1 MTGYKKMLSWVALA
15 LLIQETLTYRRWIS
29 VNNGGYWGD
38 WGILEECPPE
48 TSARGFSLKVER
60 PLGSSGDDTA
70 LNTIKLHCAT
80 KGSTS
85 ARYTIT
91 STEGNW
97 GAWTS
102 VSWCPSGNLIRF
114 SLTVDKPQGEDD
126 DTAANNIMMQC
137 SDRTVLTG
145 NGGYWGNYGSWSG
158 VCLEGI
164 CGIITRVQR
173 AQGRGDDTALNDVQF
188 ECC

>member
-1 MTGYKKMLSWVALA
+1 MLSWVALA
-15 LLIQETLTYRRWIS
+15 LLIQGTLTYGKRIM

-97 GAWTS
+97 GEWTS
-102 VSWCPSGNLIRF
+102 VSWCPSGNLISF
-114 SLTVDKPQGEDD
+114 SLRVEKPQGDGD
-126 DTAANNIMMQC
+126 DTAANNVMMQC
-137 SDRTVLTG
+137 SDLTILTG
-145 NGGYWGNYGSWSG
+145 NGGYWGDYGGWSA
-158 VCLEGI
+158 VCEQGI
-164 CGIITRVQR
+164 CGIKTRVER
-173 AQGRGDDTALNDVQF
+173 GQGRGDDTALNDVQF